1 MKAVID
7 SSVVVKWF
15 VKEQDAAASLDLRFH
30 PLAAPDLLLVECANV
45 FWKKVRRD
53 EYAADDAAMA
63 IRALERAHISLSPA
77 YGLAVR
83 AFEIGRTLDH
93 GVYDCF
99 YLALAERL
107 GLPLITADT
116 KLMTKAT
123 PDRTSVRVLTLSN
136 WKTVLNAD

>member
-1 MKAVID
+1 MKAIID

-15 VKEQDAAASLDLRFH
+15 VKEEDAEASLDLRFI
-30 PLAAPDLLLVECANV
+30 PLAAPDLLLVECAHV
-45 FWKKVRRD
+45 FWKKVRKN

-63 IRALERAHISLSPA
+63 IRAIERARISLSPA
-77 YGLAVR
+77 HGLAGR
-83 AFEIGRTLDH
+83 AFEIGRALDH
-93 GVYDCF
+93 AVYDCF

-116 KLMTKAT
+116 KLKTKAT
-123 PDRTSVRVLTLSN
+123 DFASVQILSLSN